1 MRSARRS
8 FGELA
13 RRGPLRVRLALGLA
27 LGLGLALALVFV
39 FGLGGQPD
47 AEAASHPCSGNLQRD
62 YECFEEYLVDIIGT
76 DGAGAAASLA
86 RLDTLKDE
94 DTYVRSQCHQFTHSI
109 GRAAYAYYG
118 SVGAANEHGDGTCW
132 SGYFHGVFEKYM
144 IGFSDEALIA
154 EMNLICDKDPNDPYS
169 FDYYNCVHGVG
180 HGVAWHED
188 NDVFDALP
196 ICDALDGRWERS
208 SCYSGVFMQN
218 IIVDG
223 SMHQSVN
230 LREDDPIYPC
240 NAVETQYKQSCY
252 LGQTSYILRQ
262 IDYDYA
268 EGFRIC
274 EAVDADYVKTCYRSM
289 GRDISGNSHREAAKV
304 AELCSLGLP
313 ELQDQCFA
321 GAAKNAVYHDHGT
334 ANADALCDIVPS
346 RYTVGCREA
355 RDQAATTL

>member
-8 FGELA
+8 LGELA
-13 RRGPLRVRLALGLA
+13 GRGSLRIKLAVGLA
-27 LGLGLALALVFV
+27 AALGLALALVFV
-39 FGLGGQPD
+39 FAANGESD
-47 AEAASHPCSGNLQRD
+47 AEAASHPCGGDLQRD
-62 YECFEEYLVDIIGT
+62 YECFEEYLVEILEEQ
-76 DGAGAAASLA
+76 GAEASLA

-94 DTYVRSQCHQFTHSI
+94 DAYVQSQCHQFTHSI
-109 GRAAYAYYG
+109 GRAALIVYG
-118 SVGAANEHGDGTCW
+118 SVGKANEHGDGTCW

-144 IGFSDEALIA
+144 IGFSDEELIA
-154 EMNLICDKDPNDPYS
+154 EMNQICQQDPNDPYN

-188 NDVFDALP
+188 NNVFDALP
-196 ICDALDGRWERS
+196 ICDALEGSWEQN

-223 SMHQSVN
+223 RMHQSVN
-230 LREDDPIYPC
+230 LKEDDPVYPC
-240 NAVETQYKQSCY
+240 NAVDEPYKRSCY

-274 EAVDADYVKTCYRSM
+274 EGIDADYVETCYRSM

-304 AELCSLGLP
+304 VELCSLGRP
-313 ELQDQCFA
+313 DLQDQCYA

-334 ANADALCDIVPS
+334 ANADVLCNLVPA
-346 RYTVGCREA
+346 RYAEGCREA
-355 RDQAATTL
+355 RDEAARTL